1 MYQGLVDKA
10 FVLGIE
16 SYERHR
22 SRIRLWRTVHL
33 IRSPEVRRNK
43 IYWAREVSGGKL
55 TRAVGNANFFY
66 KQG

>member
-43 IYWAREVSGGKL
+43 IY
-55 TRAVGNANFFY
+55 
-66 KQG
+66 